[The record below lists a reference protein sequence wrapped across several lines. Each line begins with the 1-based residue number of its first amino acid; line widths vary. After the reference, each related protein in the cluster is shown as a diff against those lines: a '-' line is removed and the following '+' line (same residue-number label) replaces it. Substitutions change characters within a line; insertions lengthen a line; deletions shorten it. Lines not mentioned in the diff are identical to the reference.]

1 MPGETTIARRPAS
14 ALENEPSDPEH
25 ATVVHYVDSVTGID
39 GYLAID
45 GDTNPLAA
53 GGFRV
58 QAGLTAQTTMQLARA
73 MTQKQRLLG
82 LSVDGA
88 KCGLDLDPRDPGKHD
103 AMRRFLRFL
112 RPYLLD
118 RYSMGPDMGT
128 GWAELEDVARAE
140 WMGSVKCAVAKAQ
153 GLSEPEFLRRS
164 ALLDVELGGATLG
177 QRRAG
182 HGLAHAALTAADW
195 ACPAGDAP
203 LRVGIQGFGTLGRA
217 AALGIVE
224 AGLSVTAIADEHG
237 CLYAE
242 GGLPA
247 EALLGAPPGTP
258 LTRLAPSSGALASPP
273 YALLECPVDLLVLA
287 ACEDAMSAEQ
297 AHRLPD
303 SVRAVVVG
311 ANLGLSAEVEGVLHR
326 RAVVVVPDVV
336 GGCGGS
342 ASMNALFGP
351 VACPT
356 ATEVLHST
364 GSMMRELVNRLLTIS
379 TPHAA
384 TLRQAGLAVCA
395 EQRHS
400 AAVRPYGSQA

>member
-1 MPGETTIARRPAS
+1 MTGGSTVAMRRVDTVAR
-14 ALENEPSDPEH
+14 EPS
-25 ATVVHYVDSVTGID
+25 AASVVHYRDPVTGID

-58 QAGLTAQTTMQLARA
+58 QRGLTAQTTLRLAQA
-73 MTQKQRLLG
+73 MTHKQRLLG

-88 KCGLDLDPRDPGKHD
+88 KCGLDLDPRDPGKSD

-140 WMGSVKCAVAKAQ
+140 GMASVKCAVAKAQ
-153 GLSEPEFLRRS
+153 GLSESEFLRRS

-182 HGLAHAALTAADW
+182 HGLAHATLTAAGW
-195 ACPAGDAP
+195 ACPAGDAQ

-217 AALGIVE
+217 AALGLVE

-237 CLYAE
+237 CLQAD
-242 GGLPA
+242 GGLAP
-247 EALLGAPPGTP
+247 EALRGAPPGTLP
-258 LTRLAPSSGALASPP
+258 RLTAASGARACPP
-273 YALLECPVDLLVLA
+273 HALLDCAVDLLILA

-297 AHRLPD
+297 ASRLPE

-311 ANLGLSAEVEGVLHR
+311 ANLGLSAEVEQLLHR
-326 RAVVVVPDVV
+326 RGVLVVPDVV

-342 ASMNALFGP
+342 ASMDALFGP

-356 ATEVLHST
+356 ATQVLDRT
-364 GSMMRELVNRLLTIS
+364 AGSMRRLVHRLLDLS
-379 TPHAA
+379 TRYDL
-384 TLRQAGLAVCA
+384 TLRQAGLRLCA
-395 EQRHS
+395 EHRPI
-400 AAVRPYGSQA
+400 AARPYGSQA